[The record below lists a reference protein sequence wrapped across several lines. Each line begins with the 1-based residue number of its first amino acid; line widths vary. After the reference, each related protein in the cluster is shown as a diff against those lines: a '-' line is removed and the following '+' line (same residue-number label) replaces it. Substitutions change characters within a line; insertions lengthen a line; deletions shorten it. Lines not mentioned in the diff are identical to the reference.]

1 MPAERRRSFLRAFM
15 VTAGIGLFFFLLIF
29 GVALLLGYREHLGGP
44 KVALVEVDGI
54 ITDSEGI
61 VSQIRHHIENETV
74 QAFVIRINSPGGG
87 VAASQ
92 EIHEEIKKV
101 HQVHGKPVVASL
113 STVGASGGYYIAA
126 AADKI
131 VANPGSI
138 TGSIGVIIQIPNLS
152 DLLQKVGIRSV
163 VIKSGPYK
171 DMASATRELT
181 PEERQLLQG
190 VIDDIHDQ
198 FIQAVVQ
205 GRGLSR
211 EQVETVADGRIMS
224 GRQALELG
232 LVDQL
237 GNLQDAIATAAK
249 MGGIPGKPQIVQV
262 KEREFSLL
270 RFLLG
275 NGAMVWRQTL
285 LGREGGQFS
294 VDYLWRQW

>member
-1 MPAERRRSFLRAFM
+1 MGRERKRSFWRAAL
-15 VTAGIGLFFFLLIF
+15 VTCGIGLFLLFMIFGLAFLLGKWDQF
-29 GVALLLGYREHLGGP
+29 GGP
-44 KVALVEVDGI
+44 KVALLEVDGLI
-54 ITDSEGI
+54 SDSGKVIE
-61 VSQIRHHIENETV
+61 QIRHHTENETV
-74 QAFVIRINSPGGG
+74 RAFVIRINSPGGG

-101 HQVHGKPVVASL
+101 RTVHEKPVVASL

-163 VIKSGPYK
+163 VIKSGRYK
-171 DMASATRELT
+171 DLASATRDLT
-181 PEERQLLQG
+181 PEERELLQKL
-190 VIDDIHDQ
+190 IDDIHDQ
-198 FIQAVVQ
+198 FIQAVAE

-211 EQVETVADGRIMS
+211 EQVESVADGRIFS
-224 GRQALELG
+224 GRQALDLG

-237 GNLQDAIATAAK
+237 GNLQDAIETAAR
-249 MGGIPGKPQIVQV
+249 MGGIEGKPQIVQI
-262 KEREFSLL
+262 KEPEFSLL

-275 NGAMVWRQTL
+275 SVTTGWQGNL
-285 LGREGGQFS
+285 LGGEGTRVS
-294 VDYLWRQW
+294 VNYLWRW

>member
-1 MPAERRRSFLRAFM
+1 MPAERRRSFLRA
-15 VTAGIGLFFFLLIF
+15 VLITGGIGLFFFLLIL
-29 GVALLLGYREHLGGP
+29 GVGFLLAHREQLGGP

-54 ITDSEGI
+54 IEESKRVVD
-61 VSQIRHHIENETV
+61 QIRHHVENQTV

-92 EIHEEIKKV
+92 EIHEEIKKIR
-101 HQVHGKPVVASL
+101 QVHGKPVVASF

-131 VANPGSI
+131 FANPGSI

-152 DLLQKVGIRSV
+152 DLLRKVGIRSV

-181 PEERQLLQG
+181 AGERELLQRL
-190 VIDDIHDQ
+190 IDDIHDQ
-198 FIQAVVQ
+198 FIQAVAD
-205 GRGLSR
+205 GRRMSR
-211 EQVETVADGRIMS
+211 EQVEKVADGRILS
-224 GRQALELG
+224 GRQALDLG

-237 GNLQDAIATAAK
+237 GNLQDAIATAAV

-262 KEREFSLL
+262 KERQFSLL

-275 NGAMVWRQTL
+275 SAPAIWRQRI

-294 VDYLWRQW
+294 VDYLWQW

>member
-1 MPAERRRSFLRAFM
+1 MSAERSRSFWRAFL

-29 GVALLLGYREHLGGP
+29 GVALLLGNREQWGGP

-54 ITDSEGI
+54 ITESKAVVNE
-61 VSQIRHHIENETV
+61 IRHHIENQTV
-74 QAFVIRINSPGGG
+74 RAFVIRINSPGGG

-92 EIHEEIKKV
+92 EIYEEIKKIR
-101 HQVHGKPVVASL
+101 HVHGKPVIASL

-126 AADKI
+126 AADRI

-163 VIKSGPYK
+163 AIKSGPYK
-171 DMASATRELT
+171 DMASATRDLT
-181 PEERQLLQG
+181 QEERQLLQG
-190 VIDDIHDQ
+190 LIDDIHDQ
-198 FIQAVVQ
+198 FIQAVVE

-211 EQVETVADGRIMS
+211 GQVETVADGRILS
-224 GRQALELG
+224 GRQALERG

-275 NGAMVWRQTL
+275 SDPTGWRHTL
-285 LGREGGQFS
+285 LGREGSQFS
-294 VDYLWRQW
+294 VNYLWQW

>member
-1 MPAERRRSFLRAFM
+1 MPGERKRSFLRALL
-15 VTAGIGLFFFLLIF
+15 VTAGIGLFFLLLIF
-29 GVALLLGYREHLGGP
+29 GAATLLSQREHFGGP
-44 KVALVEVDGI
+44 KMALVEVEGVI
-54 ITDSEGI
+54 SESDRI
-61 VSQIRHHIENETV
+61 VDQLRHHRENPTV
-74 QAFVIRINSPGGG
+74 RAFVIRINSPGGG

-92 EIHEEIKKV
+92 EIHEEIKKLRKD
-101 HQVHGKPVVASL
+101 HGKPVVASL
-113 STVGASGGYYIAA
+113 ASVGASGGYYIAT

-190 VIDDIHDQ
+190 LIDDIHDQ
-198 FIQAVVQ
+198 FIQAVVE
-205 GRGLSR
+205 GRSLSR
-211 EQVETVADGRIMS
+211 EQVEMVADGRILS

-237 GNLQDAIATAAK
+237 GDLQDAIATAAK
-249 MGGIPGKPQIVQV
+249 MGDIPGEPQIVQV
-262 KEREFSLL
+262 QEREFSLL
-270 RFLLG
+270 RFLFG
-275 NGAMVWRQTL
+275 RTAKGWGQKL
-285 LGREGGQFS
+285 LGRDGSHFS
-294 VDYLWRQW
+294 VDYLWQW

>member
-1 MPAERRRSFLRAFM
+1 MRAEGKRSFLRA
-15 VTAGIGLFFFLLIF
+15 VIVVGAIGLFFFLLIF
-29 GVALLLGYREHLGGP
+29 GMAFWLGNRDQFGGP
-44 KVALVEVDGI
+44 KVALLEVNGLISESDGI
-54 ITDSEGI
+54 IK
-61 VSQIRHHIENETV
+61 QIQHHIENPTV

-92 EIHEEIKKV
+92 EIYEEIRKIRQI
-101 HQVHGKPVVASL
+101 HDKPVVASL

-126 AADKI
+126 AANKI

-138 TGSIGVIIQIPNLS
+138 TGSIGVILQIPNLS
-152 DLLQKVGIRSV
+152 DLLRKVGIRSV

-171 DMASATRELT
+171 DMASATRDLT
-181 PEERQLLQG
+181 PQERQLLQQL
-190 VIDDIHDQ
+190 IDDIHDQ
-198 FIQAVVQ
+198 FIQAVVE

-211 EQVETVADGRIMS
+211 DQVERVADGRILS

-237 GNLQDAIATAAK
+237 GNLQDAIETAAK

-270 RFLLG
+270 RYLLG
-275 NGAMVWRQTL
+275 NAATAWQQKL
-285 LGREGGQFS
+285 LGREGTQFS
-294 VDYLWRQW
+294 VDYLWHW